1 MSKEAE
7 TFSVLTSFDI
17 IADRRFGAVVAWKPS
32 SLATQWEAAFKQL
45 CGGETTIEID
55 KNAKI
60 PIFVLLS
67 QTSVLVKMSRSTKLS
82 IKK

>member
-32 SLATQWEAAFKQL
+32 SLATQWKATFKQL
-45 CGGETTIEID
+45 CRGETT
-55 KNAKI
+55 KSKLTRMLKYR
-60 PIFVLLS
+60 LLS
-67 QTSVLVKMSRSTKLS
+67 ISLRPQFW
-82 IKK
+82 

>member
-7 TFSVLTSFDI
+7 TVVLTSFDI
-17 IADRRFGAVVAWKPS
+17 IADRRFGAVVAWKSS

-45 CGGETTIEID
+45 CGGETT
-55 KNAKI
+55 KSKLTKM
-60 PIFVLLS
+60 PKYRFLSLS